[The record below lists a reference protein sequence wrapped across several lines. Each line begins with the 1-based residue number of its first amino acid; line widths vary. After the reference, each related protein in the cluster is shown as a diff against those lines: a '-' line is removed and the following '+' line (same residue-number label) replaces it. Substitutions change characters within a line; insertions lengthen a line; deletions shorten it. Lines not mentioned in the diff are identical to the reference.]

1 MRPWTLPRIV
11 PTMILT
17 ALVAGGGWS
26 AALAASLEITGPAG
40 TEVLLD
46 GAPLGFLPLSGS
58 VTVAPG
64 RHEIRCEQPG
74 FVSYKQL
81 IDLATAEDHLLVTI
95 RMTPL
100 SRKTALASN
109 LLLAGLGQHYL
120 GQKTRGWFY
129 NTAEIAGLLTA
140 LAGELQ
146 RSSYRQ
152 DYLLLRDRYDQ
163 TINSDDATTLRLATE
178 KAYRDMEDMES
189 MRNLGLAVAGGAV
202 VLSML
207 DAWISFPGVTAGT
220 GQTPMATLHQP
231 DYSGPAIHAGVNLG
245 F

>member
-17 ALVAGGGWS
+17 ALVTGGGWS
-26 AALAASLEITGPAG
+26 TTLAASLEITGVAA

-46 GAPLGFLPLSGS
+46 GTTLGFLPLSEP

-74 FVSYKQL
+74 FVPYKQL

-100 SRKTALASN
+100 SRKTALTSN
-109 LLLAGLGQHYL
+109 ILLAGLGQHYL

-129 NTAEIAGLLTA
+129 NTAEIAGLLAA
-140 LAGELQ
+140 LAGEIQ
-146 RSSYRQ
+146 RGSYRQ

-163 TINSDDATTLRLATE
+163 TINSDEATTLRLAAD
-178 KAYRDMEDMES
+178 KAYSDMEDMES

-202 VLSML
+202 LVSMH
-207 DAWISFPGVTAGT
+207 DAWISFPGVTGGA
-220 GQTPMATLHQP
+220 GQTPVATIHQP
-231 DYSGPAIHAGVNLG
+231 DSSGPAFHAGVNLG